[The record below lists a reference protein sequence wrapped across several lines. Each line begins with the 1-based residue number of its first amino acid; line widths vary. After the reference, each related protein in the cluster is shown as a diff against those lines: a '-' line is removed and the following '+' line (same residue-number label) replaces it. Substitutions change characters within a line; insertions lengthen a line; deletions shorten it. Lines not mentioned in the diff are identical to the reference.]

1 MIEILNKSDVEKI
14 KEQEVR
20 DYIDYSFKRLPQ
32 NFDYPS
38 DGYFVIIETFEELIG
53 KYIQLSNTQIPS
65 LSTGLYDEINMVEIK
80 DEIMEVL
87 VFLDN
92 DVSVSLILK
101 TNTLPFTH
109 QNKLKGHVQC

>member
-1 MIEILNKSDVEKI
+1 MIEILSKSDTTKVKD
-14 KEQEVR
+14 QELKN
-20 DYIDYSFKRLPQ
+20 YLDYSFQRLPE

-38 DGYFVIIETFEELIG
+38 DGYFVIIETLEELIG
-53 KYIQLSNTQIPS
+53 EYIQLSNAQISS

-87 VFLDN
+87 VFFDN

-101 TNTLPFTH
+101 TNILNTTH
-109 QNKLKGHVQC
+109 SASLLAYQI

>member
-1 MIEILNKSDVEKI
+1 MIEILNKSDVKNV
-14 KEQEVR
+14 KNQELKK
-20 DYIDYSFKRLPQ
+20 YLDYSFKRLPQ

-53 KYIQLSNTQIPS
+53 EFIQLSKAQIPS

-92 DVSVSLILK
+92 DISVSLILK
-101 TNTLPFTH
+101 MNILSSTD
-109 QNKLKGHVQC
+109 QDKLRGYVLC